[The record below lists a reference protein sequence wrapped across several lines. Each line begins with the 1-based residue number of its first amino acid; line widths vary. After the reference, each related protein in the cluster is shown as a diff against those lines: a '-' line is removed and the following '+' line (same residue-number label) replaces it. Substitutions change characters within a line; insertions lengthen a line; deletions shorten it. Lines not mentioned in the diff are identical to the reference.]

1 MNGGRVVARWALVAA
16 VVAVILIA
24 GRPAAAAAG
33 SPPPVDCMRAQTPP
47 KPPPGGVVVAGPLAA
62 GPSPNVVVIPAG
74 ASWTPTGFCA
84 SAEVAMAHPSSIEVG
99 VGGAALLKG
108 TGTFGYPPSITHLT
122 SAWGAADDAS
132 HPVLYPQDPTD
143 WKKTV
148 EIRAMEP
155 RHFLDQFESCRYCDL
170 QHVVFNKE
178 NPEFKI
184 VGHAND
190 LEGAHLQ
197 GATIH
202 GDLRFFNFSHADLS
216 GADLSGAELWANRF
230 DGTRVDGTNFDGANM
245 MGTQLNA
252 LRFDRP
258 PHLAD
263 VIVGGAP
270 VCTSFK
276 DTDLSGTGLS
286 FGKIHIRTQVGNC
299 TKDPLL
305 PGSTA
310 PLSVLAEAV
319 KPARKSD
326 EKLDFG
332 GATFVA
338 TAGDRAD
345 LAGADL
351 SGQALKGA
359 RFVGFPVNFRKAD
372 FRRSQMQDADLD
384 GAELSGANFDNAKL
398 AGASFRGADLAEEG
412 ELHGATFAGA
422 DTDLSRATFIDA
434 DVSGASFVGADL
446 SAAVFSHVLAE
457 DTNFNGVRGP
467 KAVFTGAHIYGN
479 GKAFDS
485 ADNLRG
491 ADFNGAVLAG
501 DVDES
506 GGFNFTH
513 ADLAGASF
521 DGAQCIGC
529 NFTGSTLDDVN
540 FIGSYLPGAIFAG
553 VQSMGG
559 ARLHDAWLYCGDRVN
574 TACPPVGGAG
584 DRWQWALALGVGE
597 DYGPVPFRST
607 NLGNAPLSEVAT
619 CPDGKRG
626 SASPLGCEAPNLLP
640 AANHAPPIPAP
651 CSAAG
656 SGACPT
662 LTSTLL
668 DTSPA
673 APRPAAPVALA
684 AVSPANWAG
693 TAKGRGVYGAAGDGT
708 IRLLEGRA
716 QQLVAGRPGEIC
728 KDGPCGDGG
737 PAKDARLGEVTG
749 LAVGVDGSLYVADAG
764 LHRVRRI
771 DPSGRITT
779 VAGDGHSCA
788 REARGDCG
796 NGGSATQAALA
807 GPFGVWVD
815 PEGRIYIA
823 DGEMGVRVVGFDG
836 NIESVVAE
844 RPDVHS
850 VVGDSSGDLYATTDE
865 SVLKID
871 VGKRVVTR
879 VVGTGHPG
887 YNGNKTVHGTLAPGT
902 AVQVSNPT
910 GLSITH
916 DGDVLFADSGNSLIR
931 AYVPSSN
938 HVIDSLAGVVA
949 GKSPQAGFNGDGHF
963 ARETELNGPTAV
975 AALANGEFVVADLG
989 NHRVRKF
996 GPGPR

>member
-1 MNGGRVVARWALVAA
+1 MKGGRLVARWMLVTA
-16 VVAVILIA
+16 VVAVSLIA
-24 GRPAAAAAG
+24 GRPAVAAG
-33 SPPPVDCMRAQTPP
+33 DPPPVDCMRTQTPP
-47 KPPPGGVVVAGPLAA
+47 KPPPGGAVVAGPLKS

-99 VGGAALLKG
+99 AGGALLFQG
-108 TGTFGYPPSITHLT
+108 TGTYGRGNTFPLT

-132 HPVLYPQDPTD
+132 DPVLYPPSPERWTR
-143 WKKTV
+143 TT

-170 QHVVFNKE
+170 QHVVFDKV
-178 NPEFKI
+178 NPEPKI
-184 VGHAND
+184 VANWAD
-190 LEGAHLQ
+190 LEGARLQ
-197 GATIH
+197 GSTFH

-216 GADLSGAELWANRF
+216 GADLSGAYLWATRFNR
-230 DGTRVDGTNFDGANM
+230 TKVDGTNFDGANM
-245 MGTQLNA
+245 TGSQVDA

-258 PHLAD
+258 PHLAKL
-263 VIVGGAP
+263 VVGGAP
-270 VCTSFK
+270 VCTTFK

-286 FGKIHIRTQVGNC
+286 IGEIAIRTDVGVC
-299 TKDPLL
+299 AKHPVL

-310 PLSVLAEAV
+310 PLSFLAEAV
-319 KPARKSD
+319 KPARKSY
-326 EKLDFG
+326 EKLDFD

-338 TAGDRAD
+338 TARNRAD

-351 SGQALKGA
+351 SGQSLKGA
-359 RFVGFPVNFRKAD
+359 RFVGFPANLRKTD
-372 FRRSQMQDADLD
+372 FRRSEMGDADLD

-398 AGASFRGADLAEEG
+398 AGASFRGADLSEEG
-412 ELHGATFAGA
+412 ELRGATFAGA
-422 DTDLSRATFIDA
+422 DTDLSRANFIDA
-434 DVSGASFVGADL
+434 DISGAGFVAADL

-457 DTNFNGVRGP
+457 DTNFNGARAP

-501 DVDES
+501 NVDES

-540 FIGSYLPGAIFAG
+540 FIGTYLPGAIFAG
-553 VQSMGG
+553 VQSMRG

-584 DRWQWALALGVGE
+584 DRWQWAPALGVGE

-619 CPDGKRG
+619 CPDGKPG
-626 SASPLGCEAPNLLP
+626 SASPAGCEAPNLLP

-656 SGACPT
+656 PGACPT
-662 LTSTLL
+662 LTSTMF

-673 APRPAAPVALA
+673 APQVALA

-749 LAVGVDGSLYVADAG
+749 LAVGVDGSLYVADAK

-779 VAGDGHSCA
+779 VAGNGHSCV
-788 REARGDCG
+788 REARGGCG

-836 NIESVVAE
+836 DIDSVVAE

-871 VGKRVVTR
+871 LKSKLVTK

-902 AVQVSNPT
+902 AVQVSSPT
-910 GLSITH
+910 GLSVAR
-916 DGDVLFADSGNSLIR
+916 DGDILFADSGNSLIR

-949 GKSPQAGFNGDGHF
+949 GNSPQAGFNGDGHL
-963 ARETELNGPTAV
+963 ARETELNAPTAV
-975 AALANGEFVVADLG
+975 AVLANGEFVVTDVG
-989 NHRVRKF
+989 NHRVRRF